1 MDIAPSGIFLFVV
14 LSMAFVI
21 TIICL
26 VYRFCRIDSNHKQAH
41 KLRQQRE
48 QTFSEIAAY
57 VAEGTI
63 SPADAER
70 MIKAMG
76 SADDADK
83 VKFELETNRM
93 RG

>member
-1 MDIAPSGIFLFVV
+1 MDMSFGEFIFVV
-14 LSMAFVI
+14 VCMAFVI
-21 TIICL
+21 AIICI

-63 SPADAER
+63 PPADAER

-76 SADDADK
+76 SADEAEK

>member
-1 MDIAPSGIFLFVV
+1 MDISSGGFAV
-14 LSMAFVI
+14 LLSAMAFVI
-21 TIICL
+21 AIICI

-41 KLRQQRE
+41 QLRKQRE
-48 QTFSEIAAY
+48 QTLSEIAAY

-70 MIKAMG
+70 LMKAMG
-76 SADDADK
+76 SADEAEK

>member
-1 MDIAPSGIFLFVV
+1 MDAPEFVLIIISIAAFLV
-14 LSMAFVI
+14 LVGVTF
-21 TIICL
+21 
-26 VYRFCRIDSNHKQAH
+26 RFAKSDQTARREHQ
-41 KLRQQRE
+41 LRRQRE

-70 MIKAMG
+70 LIKAMG
-76 SADDADK
+76 DRDAADK
-83 VKFELETNRM
+83 VNLDLQTARM